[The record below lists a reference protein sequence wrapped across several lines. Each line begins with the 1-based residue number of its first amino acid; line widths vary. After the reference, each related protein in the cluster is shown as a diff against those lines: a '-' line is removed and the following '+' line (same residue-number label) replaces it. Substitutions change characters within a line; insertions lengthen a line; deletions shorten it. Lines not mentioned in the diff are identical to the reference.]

1 MITSRCFHLVC
12 VNSTSTGHVGRP
24 NLGIFSHLWRVDL
37 SWTNLWSMQLV
48 QKHGQFGSARC
59 SNYTHPI
66 CKMIFS
72 YLSDLQYNKAKP
84 SLNNLCGV
92 LEPTKNTVLD
102 LKINRTQTQGPTR
115 IMSKKHEFDNLD
127 QPKHIEFHTA
137 FQSKSAKSRNTT
149 FNSDCRF
156 DHKPEVCS
164 SFHTT
169 IGIIW
174 ILFSQIQNWMNISLL
189 GGFNPFEIFVK
200 LDHFPK

>member
-1 MITSRCFHLVC
+1 MSILPALATLVIRTSASSATCEKSICL
-12 VNSTSTGHVGRP
+12 
-24 NLGIFSHLWRVDL
+24 DQ
-37 SWTNLWSMQLV
+37 SMQLV
-48 QKHGQFGSARC
+48 KNMVDLVVLDVQ
-59 SNYTHPI
+59 NYTHPI
-66 CKMIFS
+66 SKMIFS
-72 YLSDLQYNKAKP
+72 YLSDLQYNRQNMAKP
-84 SLNNLCGV
+84 SLNNWCGV

-102 LKINRTQTQGPTR
+102 LRINRTQTQGPTR

-137 FQSKSAKSRNTT
+137 FQSKSDKSRNTT

-174 ILFSQIQNWMNISLL
+174 ILFSQIHNWMNISLV
-189 GGFNPFEIFVK
+189 GGFNPFEKFVK